1 METVEYLTMQGKKV
15 VVIELLKR
23 VANGLGLTRKP
34 QALAFLKDHHIPVLV
49 NAKCI
54 EIKNGSVIVDVNGES
69 QEIGSID
76 SVVVAVGVK
85 PDHTIEQAL
94 KEAGYR
100 CHVIGDARESG
111 KAQDA
116 IWEGA
121 AIGRLL

>member
-1 METVEYLTMQGKKV
+1 
-15 VVIELLKR
+15 
-23 VANGLGLTRKP
+23 
-34 QALAFLKDHHIPVLV
+34 V

>member
-1 METVEYLTMQGKKV
+1 
-15 VVIELLKR
+15 
-23 VANGLGLTRKP
+23 LGLTRKP

>member
-1 METVEYLTMQGKKV
+1 M
-15 VVIELLKR
+15 
-23 VANGLGLTRKP
+23 
-34 QALAFLKDHHIPVLV
+34 

-54 EIKNGSVIVDVNGES
+54 EIRNGSVIVDVNGES
-69 QEIGSID
+69 QEIGDVD

-85 PDHTIEQAL
+85 PNHTVEQAL

-111 KAQDA
+111 KALDA

-121 AIGRLL
+121 AIGRIL